1 MNMMYKRLMVRFC
14 IISLLCNYMVKGL
27 TKWQIPNAK
36 PLSLQQPD
44 VHQEAQSGQSSP
56 LAELRRLL

>member
-1 MNMMYKRLMVRFC
+1 
-14 IISLLCNYMVKGL
+14 MVKGL
-27 TKWQIPNAK
+27 TKWQIQNAK

-56 LAELRRLL
+56 LANLGLRCWWRIVRTSSSEL